1 MVEQPASAEQSASAG
16 TTGSA
21 TGSAAA
27 RPQVP
32 LLLSLVF
39 LVYLAQM
46 TLSPIIA
53 PLAREA
59 GLREWQIG
67 ATVSAAAVMVVLTSQ
82 FWGKRAQTHGTKP
95 VLATALVLG
104 ATTMALFAWAAALG
118 MRGVVTGAALV
129 ALFVMLRGVG
139 FGLAISAVAP
149 TAQTYIARVTDTEE
163 TRVRGMAGV
172 GAVQGV
178 AMIAGAIVGGVLAS
192 FGLLVPLI
200 VIPALLALAA
210 LVTLVSLRPEPRHEL
225 IEHPARV
232 RPTDSRVW
240 PFLLAGFGMFTALG
254 FFQIIIGFIVQDRL
268 ALDGRMTALTT
279 GGVMLIAGIG
289 MVVAQVVVVP
299 RSGWSPATL
308 LRVGST
314 ISVIGF
320 GLLAPNAG
328 LTLLLIGT
336 VFVGFGL
343 GVATPGYT
351 AGPTLLMR
359 RDEQGGLAGLIGA
372 TNGLTFVIAPALSTA
387 LYGVWPLLPV
397 VVSGVLMA
405 IVAVFVFVH
414 PRFRVLREAPARGD

>member
-1 MVEQPASAEQSASAG
+1 MTEQAAS
-16 TTGSA
+16 TA
-21 TGSAAA
+21 TP
-27 RPQVP
+27 RTQVP
-32 LLLSLVF
+32 LLLALVF

-53 PLAREA
+53 PIAREV
-59 GLREWQIG
+59 GLAEWQIG
-67 ATVSAAAVMVVLTSQ
+67 ATVSAAAIMVVIASQ
-82 FWGKRAQTHGTKP
+82 FWGRRAQTHGTKP
-95 VLATALVLG
+95 VLTSALLLG
-104 ATTMALFAWAAALG
+104 AATMALFAWAAALG
-118 MRGVVTGAALV
+118 IRGVVVGT
-129 ALFVMLRGVG
+129 ALFQLFVLLRGVG

-178 AMIAGAIVGGVLAS
+178 AMIAGAIVGGALAS

-210 LVTLVSLRPEPRHEL
+210 LVTMVSLRPEPQREL

-240 PFLLAGFGMFTALG
+240 PFLIAGFGMFTALG

-268 ALDGRMTALTT
+268 GLDGRMTALTT
-279 GGVMLIAGIG
+279 GGVLLVAGIG
-289 MVVAQVVVVP
+289 RVFAQAVVVP
-299 RSGWSPATL
+299 PSGWSPAVL

-314 ISVIGF
+314 IAVAGF
-320 GLLAPNAG
+320 AVLAPDAG
-328 LTLLLIGT
+328 LTLLMVGT
-336 VFVGFGL
+336 VLVGFGL
-343 GVATPGYT
+343 GIATPGYT

-359 RDEQGGLAGLIGA
+359 NDEQGGLAGLIGA

-397 VVSGVLMA
+397 IVSGVLMA
-405 IVAVFVFVH
+405 IVALFVFTH
-414 PRFRVLREAPARGD
+414 PRFREVREAPTPEG

>member
-1 MVEQPASAEQSASAG
+1 MTEQAAS
-16 TTGSA
+16 TA
-21 TGSAAA
+21 TP
-27 RPQVP
+27 RTQVP
-32 LLLSLVF
+32 LLLALVF

-53 PLAREA
+53 PIAREV
-59 GLREWQIG
+59 GLAEWQIG
-67 ATVSAAAVMVVLTSQ
+67 ATVSAAAIMVVIASQ
-82 FWGKRAQTHGTKP
+82 FWGRRAQTHGTKP
-95 VLATALVLG
+95 VLTSALLIG
-104 ATTMALFAWAAALG
+104 AATMALFAWAAALG
-118 MRGVVTGAALV
+118 IRGVVVGT
-129 ALFVMLRGVG
+129 ALFVLFVLLRGVG

-178 AMIAGAIVGGVLAS
+178 AMIAGAIVGGALAS

-210 LVTLVSLRPEPRHEL
+210 LVTMVSLRPEPQREL

-240 PFLLAGFGMFTALG
+240 PFLIAGFGMFTALG

-268 ALDGRMTALTT
+268 GLDGRMTALTT
-279 GGVMLIAGIG
+279 GGVLLVAGIG
-289 MVVAQVVVVP
+289 MVFAQAVVVP
-299 RSGWSPATL
+299 RSGWSPAVL

-314 ISVIGF
+314 IAVAGF
-320 GLLAPNAG
+320 AVLAPDAG
-328 LTLLLIGT
+328 LTLLMVGT
-336 VFVGFGL
+336 VLVGFGL
-343 GVATPGYT
+343 GIATPGYT

-359 RDEQGGLAGLIGA
+359 NDEQGGLAGLIGA

-397 VVSGVLMA
+397 IVSGVLMA
-405 IVAVFVFVH
+405 IVALFVFTH
-414 PRFRVLREAPARGD
+414 PRFREVREAPTPEG

>member
-1 MVEQPASAEQSASAG
+1 MTEQAAS
-16 TTGSA
+16 TA
-21 TGSAAA
+21 TP
-27 RPQVP
+27 RTQVP
-32 LLLSLVF
+32 LLLALVF

-53 PLAREA
+53 PIAREV
-59 GLREWQIG
+59 GLAEWQIG
-67 ATVSAAAVMVVLTSQ
+67 ATVSAAAIMVVIASQ
-82 FWGKRAQTHGTKP
+82 FWGRRAQTHGTKP
-95 VLATALVLG
+95 VLTSALLLG
-104 ATTMALFAWAAALG
+104 AATMALFAWAAALG
-118 MRGVVTGAALV
+118 IRGVVVGT
-129 ALFVMLRGVG
+129 ALFVLFVLLRGVG

-178 AMIAGAIVGGVLAS
+178 AMIAGAIVGGALAS

-210 LVTLVSLRPEPRHEL
+210 LVTMVSLRPEPQREL

-240 PFLLAGFGMFTALG
+240 PFLIAGFGMFTALG

-268 ALDGRMTALTT
+268 GLDGRMTALTT
-279 GGVMLIAGIG
+279 GGVLLVAGIG
-289 MVVAQVVVVP
+289 MVFAQAVVVP
-299 RSGWSPATL
+299 RSGWSPAVL

-314 ISVIGF
+314 IAVAGF
-320 GLLAPNAG
+320 AVLAPDAG
-328 LTLLLIGT
+328 LTLLMVGT
-336 VFVGFGL
+336 VLVGFGL
-343 GVATPGYT
+343 GIATPGYT

-359 RDEQGGLAGLIGA
+359 NDEQGGLAGLIGA

-397 VVSGVLMA
+397 IVSGVLMA
-405 IVAVFVFVH
+405 IVALFVFTH
-414 PRFRVLREAPARGD
+414 PRFREVREAPTPEG

>member
-1 MVEQPASAEQSASAG
+1 MTEQAAS
-16 TTGSA
+16 TA
-21 TGSAAA
+21 TP
-27 RPQVP
+27 RTQVP
-32 LLLSLVF
+32 LLLALVF

-53 PLAREA
+53 PIAREV
-59 GLREWQIG
+59 GLAEWQIG
-67 ATVSAAAVMVVLTSQ
+67 ATVSAAAIMVVIASQ
-82 FWGKRAQTHGTKP
+82 FWGRRAQTHGTKP
-95 VLATALVLG
+95 VLTSALLLG
-104 ATTMALFAWAAALG
+104 AATMALFAWAAALG
-118 MRGVVTGAALV
+118 IRGVVVGT
-129 ALFVMLRGVG
+129 ALFVLFVLLRGVG

-178 AMIAGAIVGGVLAS
+178 AMIAGAIVGGALAS
-192 FGLLVPLI
+192 FGLLVPLM

-210 LVTLVSLRPEPRHEL
+210 LVTMASLRPEPQREL

-240 PFLLAGFGMFTALG
+240 PFLIAGFGMFTALG

-268 ALDGRMTALTT
+268 GLDGRMTALTT
-279 GGVMLIAGIG
+279 GGVLLVAGIG
-289 MVVAQVVVVP
+289 MVFAQAVVVP
-299 RSGWSPATL
+299 RSGWSPAVL

-314 ISVIGF
+314 IAVAGF
-320 GLLAPNAG
+320 AVLAPDAG
-328 LTLLLIGT
+328 LTLLMVGT
-336 VFVGFGL
+336 VLVGFGL
-343 GVATPGYT
+343 GIATPGYT

-359 RDEQGGLAGLIGA
+359 NDEQGGLAGLIGA

-397 VVSGVLMA
+397 IVSGVLMA
-405 IVAVFVFVH
+405 IVALFVFTH
-414 PRFRVLREAPARGD
+414 PRFREVREAPTPEG